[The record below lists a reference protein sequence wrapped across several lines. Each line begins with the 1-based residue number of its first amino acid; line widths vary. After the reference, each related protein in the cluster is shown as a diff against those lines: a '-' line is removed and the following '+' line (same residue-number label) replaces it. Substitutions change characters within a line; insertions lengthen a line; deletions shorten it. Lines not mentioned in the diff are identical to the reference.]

1 MLPFSLMIMG
11 HVNLPNH
18 TVEAELSLTNWGLQ
32 LKRKPETGLVLTLHV
47 GPLSLHIF
55 NLQGM
60 ENWFNRLRDT
70 SEENEPEH

>member
-55 NLQGM
+55 NLQAM
-60 ENWFNRLRDT
+60 ENWINQLAG
-70 SEENEPEH
+70 SKENWD

>member
-18 TVEAELSLTNWGLQ
+18 TVEVELSLTNWGLQ
-32 LKRKPETGLVLTLHV
+32 LKRKPETGLVLTLHA

-60 ENWFNRLRDT
+60 ENWINQLVGSKED
-70 SEENEPEH
+70 ED